1 MFFEDTFVLLRAVAR
16 RAGIGHVLCNVAEA
30 WRADGGYAAAREA
43 LDRALALFRD
53 IGDPLGTA
61 VALNALGNLARS
73 TGEYTAGRAW
83 FEQALR
89 LRRAAYDQR
98 EIGTTLA
105 GAGLLA
111 LYAGDADGHR
121 LIGQAVRM
129 FARTSD
135 GPGMQL
141 TPLNVAGFELDR
153 GDPQVACEMLERIA
167 AREENV
173 YVRSRGWAAAE
184 LADAALAIGDRDRAR
199 RAAASALASFESLG
213 EARGVRYVRG
223 LDTHGEWLLSARP

>member
-1 MFFEDTFVLLRAVAR
+1 
-16 RAGIGHVLCNVAEA
+16 
-30 WRADGGYAAAREA
+30 
-43 LDRALALFRD
+43 
-53 IGDPLGTA
+53 
-61 VALNALGNLARS
+61 
-73 TGEYTAGRAW
+73 
-83 FEQALR
+83 
-89 LRRAAYDQR
+89 LRRTACDQR

-111 LYAGDADGHR
+111 LYAGDDDGHR

-153 GDPQVACEMLERIA
+153 GDPQVACEMLEHIA
-167 AREENV
+167 QRAENV

-184 LADAALAIGDRDRAR
+184 LAEAALAIGDTDRAR
-199 RAAASALASFESLG
+199 RAAAAALVSFEGLG

-223 LDTHGEWLLSARP
+223 LDPRGEWLLSARP